1 MNQYI
6 ALSVANITTI
16 WKIHHIQQV
25 SLWNR
30 KFFQNPMKLKVRKES
45 EAGQKEARIK
55 FLDTPIM
62 FLIMSPKTFII
73 SKDEIKAEYDK
84 GCDIMQ
90 QTAKEEVNGIFQ
102 FQRYT
107 L

>member
-1 MNQYI
+1 
-6 ALSVANITTI
+6 
-16 WKIHHIQQV
+16 
-25 SLWNR
+25 
-30 KFFQNPMKLKVRKES
+30 
-45 EAGQKEARIK
+45 
-55 FLDTPIM
+55 
-62 FLIMSPKTFII
+62 MSPKTFII

-107 L
+107 LFHLRPTSSFLSIIVIERNSPLFNMYT

>member
-1 MNQYI
+1 
-6 ALSVANITTI
+6 
-16 WKIHHIQQV
+16 
-25 SLWNR
+25 
-30 KFFQNPMKLKVRKES
+30 
-45 EAGQKEARIK
+45 
-55 FLDTPIM
+55 
-62 FLIMSPKTFII
+62 MSPKTFII

-102 FQRYT
+102 FQRFT